1 MIRTVGL
8 IVAVLLP
15 FLNIPLIV
23 RIGRRKSSKDV
34 SLWWT
39 FGVFVGLL
47 LMLPSALISVDVV
60 FKTSSVVNIILFG
73 AVVILD
79 LRLIGV
85 WRRTPLA
92 ALADAAA
99 PVAAFGFALA
109 ATSGVGLLATKAT
122 EYIDNPFLYIKFPAV
137 AIGLV
142 NALVLSLSPAWQ
154 ARGTRE
160 LSRREHRQLA
170 WMGGTSL
177 ACWLTAIGAGRMIA
191 YW

>member
-1 MIRTVGL
+1 MAWMQT
-8 IVAVLLP
+8 
-15 FLNIPLIV
+15 
-23 RIGRRKSSKDV
+23 
-34 SLWWT
+34 
-39 FGVFVGLL
+39 
-47 LMLPSALISVDVV
+47 SALGHFMRESGPWTYAI
-60 FKTSSVVNIILFG
+60 VNLSHILGVALLFG
-73 AVVILD
+73 AIVILD

-109 ATSGVGLLATKAT
+109 ATSGVGLFATKAT

-142 NALVLSLSPAWQ
+142 NALVLGLSPAWQ